1 MKKKAI
7 VFGTGNLAEI
17 AQFYLTNDS
26 DYEVVAFTATRDVV
40 KEECFNG
47 RPLVAF
53 DEVQKH
59 FPPDTHEMFIA
70 VGYIK
75 MNRVRE
81 QFFHEAK
88 AKGYKL
94 LSYVSSKA
102 THWGDTKIGENVFV
116 FEDNTLQPF
125 VTLEDNSILWSGNHI
140 GHHSV
145 IGPHCFLSSHVVI
158 SGFCKVGSRCFF
170 GVNATVVDS
179 VSIGDE
185 NLIGANALIQKST
198 GPREVY
204 LGERTK
210 KFKRESTMF
219 FQ

>member
-1 MKKKAI
+1 MSKKAI
-7 VFGTGNLAEI
+7 VFGTGNFAEI
-17 AQFYLTNDS
+17 VQFYLTKDS
-26 DYEVVAFTATRDVV
+26 DYEVVAFTATAEAVQG
-40 KEECFNG
+40 ECFNG
-47 RPLVAF
+47 LPLVAF
-53 DEVQKH
+53 DEVEKH
-59 FPPDTHEMFIA
+59 FPPETHAMYVA

-81 QFFHEAK
+81 QFFNEAK
-88 AKGYKL
+88 AKGYRL
-94 LSYVSSKA
+94 LSYISSKA

-116 FEDNTLQPF
+116 LEDNTLQPF

-140 GHHSV
+140 GHHSR

-158 SGFCKVGSRCFF
+158 SGHCKVGSHCFF

-179 VSIGDE
+179 VSVGDE
-185 NLIGANALIQKST
+185 NLIGANALIQKNT

-210 KFKRESTMF
+210 KFNRESTKF